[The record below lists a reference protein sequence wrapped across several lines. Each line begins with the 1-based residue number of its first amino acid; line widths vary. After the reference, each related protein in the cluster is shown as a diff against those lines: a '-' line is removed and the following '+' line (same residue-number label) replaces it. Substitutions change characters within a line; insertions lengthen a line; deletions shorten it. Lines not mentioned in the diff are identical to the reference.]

1 MTRYIVSLTASF
13 CSRLTCFLGAIET
26 KSKSL
31 LSHIGSKRLLQ
42 EVVRVSLSWFP
53 SSTIPIRGFRWTMQH
68 GAMSTV
74 RGERLDEQKWM
85 NKRST
90 PINKS
95 TSAEH
100 MQATAMGRTA
110 LGLAA
115 RKGNGE

>member
-1 MTRYIVSLTASF
+1 
-13 CSRLTCFLGAIET
+13 
-26 KSKSL
+26 
-31 LSHIGSKRLLQ
+31 
-42 EVVRVSLSWFP
+42 
-53 SSTIPIRGFRWTMQH
+53 MQH